1 MPKIL
6 IYSRTPL
13 AAAPW
18 ELYKCLKKY
27 TDLDVS
33 LVNKRYRYADGR
45 QFPYHYLLGSN
56 NKEIATLIRN
66 ADLWHIH
73 NYWDNELNKLR
84 KGQKI
89 LAQFHSLPK
98 QLNWAE
104 LMANADMCYT
114 IKQPLHEKEYRLPGL
129 PNLIDPDEYRPI
141 LRPKKPIKIAF
152 APSSKAPVGS
162 FQSKGYV
169 EVGRVLRKIKE
180 LRPVE
185 VIWIEGKGYQT
196 NLEMKS
202 RAHILIDDVVTGNW
216 HRTSLEGCCFGCA
229 VLNKREHVPFVY
241 ADLKTLEERLLW
253 LIDNPP
259 ILRDFQERA
268 RLWVLQNRHPIEGV
282 QVYLDVYRRLLN
294 G

>member
-1 MPKIL
+1 MPKIC
-6 IYSRTPL
+6 IYARTPL

-27 TDLDVS
+27 TTLNVC
-33 LVNKRYRYADGR
+33 LVNKRFRYADGR
-45 QFPYHYLLGSN
+45 SFPHQHILTPN
-56 NKEIATLIRN
+56 NRDVLDIMKG
-66 ADLWHIH
+66 ADLWHVH
-73 NYWDNELNKLR
+73 NYWDRELDRLKGNK
-84 KGQKI
+84 KV
-89 LAQFHSLPK
+89 LAQFHSLPR

-104 LMANADMCYT
+104 LMANADICYT
-114 IKQPLHEKEYRLPGL
+114 IKQPLHEREYKLPGL
-129 PNLIDPDEYRPI
+129 PNLIDPDEYRPV
-141 LRPKKPIKIAF
+141 LRPNKPIRIAF
-152 APSSKAPVGS
+152 APSSRAPIGS
-162 FQSKGYV
+162 FQSKGYYEV
-169 EVGRVLRKIKE
+169 ETVLKKVKE

-185 VIWIEGKGYQT
+185 ITWIEGKSYET

-241 ADLKTLEERLLW
+241 ADLSILEERLLW

-259 ILRDFQERA
+259 ILKDFQERA
-268 RLWVLQNRHPIEGV
+268 RLWVLQNWHPIEGV